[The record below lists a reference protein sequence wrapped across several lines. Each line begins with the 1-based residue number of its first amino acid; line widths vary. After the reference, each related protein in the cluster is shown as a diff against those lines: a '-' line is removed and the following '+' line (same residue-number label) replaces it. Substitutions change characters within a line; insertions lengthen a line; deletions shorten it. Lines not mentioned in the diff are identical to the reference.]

1 MPKRMYPTN
10 FFIGLD
16 ERLIKVVGLGASM
29 ELTVLSAIRCL
40 CLEND
45 AMPDIGASYK
55 EIKLSIDCSH
65 ENLSKSLKALEAN
78 GLLIRR
84 QDYNDRRV
92 VRYQM
97 TSSAWKLIAAA
108 DNYLAQEV
116 MRFVIDGAIPD
127 GSDFPLN
134 KLVRVTE

>member
-1 MPKRMYPTN
+1 MPKRLYPTK

-16 ERLIKVVGLGASM
+16 ERLIKVIGLGTIM
-29 ELTVLSAIRCL
+29 ELIVLSAIRGL

-45 AMPDIGASYK
+45 AVSEVGASYK
-55 EIKLSIDCSH
+55 EIKLSIECSH

-78 GLLIRR
+78 GFVNRR

-92 VRYQM
+92 VRYKM

-108 DNYLAQEV
+108 DNYIAQEV
-116 MRFVIDGAIPD
+116 MRFVIDGAIPEWAVF
-127 GSDFPLN
+127 S
-134 KLVRVTE
+134 

>member
-1 MPKRMYPTN
+1 MPKRLYPTK

-16 ERLIKVVGLGASM
+16 ERLIKVIGLGTIM
-29 ELTVLSAIRCL
+29 ELIVLSAIRGL

-45 AMPDIGASYK
+45 AVSEVGASYK
-55 EIKLSIDCSH
+55 EIKLSIECSH

-78 GLLIRR
+78 GFVNRR

-92 VRYQM
+92 VRYKM

-108 DNYLAQEV
+108 DNYIAQEV
-116 MRFVIDGAIPD
+116 MRFVIDGAIP
-127 GSDFPLN
+127 
-134 KLVRVTE
+134 E